1 MPYFEFIGE
10 DASRKSERAEK
21 YWEITQVGKNVTV
34 RFGKIGADGQLKVKE
49 FETKE
54 EAEAEVAKLIKEK
67 TKKGYIEKPN
77 PHAQQNCTFV
87 IRDTKIPSP
96 TRVKSGVEVENE

>member
-10 DASRKSERAEK
+10 DASRKSEHAEK
-21 YWEITQVGKNVTV
+21 FWEITQVGKKVTV

-54 EAEAEVAKLIKEK
+54 EAEADVAKLIKEK
-67 TKKGYIEKPN
+67 TKKAISKNQTLMPKTDGP
-77 PHAQQNCTFV
+77 TFLV
-87 IRDTKIPSP
+87 RISCEGFIGDNYEAR
-96 TRVKSGVEVENE
+96 